1 MFDVPSPPVRFPS
14 ASRPTPVMNEH
25 FDVIIIGTGAGG
37 GTLLHRLA
45 ASGKRI
51 LILERGPFL
60 PREKD
65 NWNYHGSFK
74 YYSPEVMFNKDGG
87 EIRPGFSYHVGG
99 NTKVYGAAL
108 FRLREKDFE
117 SFQHRDGISPGWPI
131 KYRDWEDYY
140 SQAEKLYEVHGKAGE
155 DPTEP
160 WRAKDYPFPPVSH
173 EPRIAEVFEI
183 LKARGLKPY
192 PAPMGVHLNE
202 AMKHLS
208 PCIRCDTCDGYPC
221 LVGAKSDAE
230 VMAVRPA
237 LFRQFQN
244 HLISTGLQ
252 PGGRSQGNTSAA
264 SAASSSSQNP
274 LKRLESSSCFSTGL
288 KPGAN
293 ESENTGNA
301 VPTPNI
307 TLLTEAKVL
316 QLQTNVSGR
325 EVTGVVAQVKGETR
339 VFRGDIVVVACGAV
353 NSAALLLRSA
363 NDRHPRGLANNSSG
377 LVGRNLMKHVLGS
390 LIAVTN
396 AQINPSKFQK
406 TMAIN
411 DFYWG
416 EPGYD
421 FPMGNIQLMGKT
433 VMDGLVGQEARY
445 APLTLEE
452 VAKCSVDWW
461 LTTEDLPDARNQVR
475 TDGDKIVIDYTENN
489 SEPFARLNKRWE
501 TILREIDSVSA
512 PKATTGY
519 FQTKMPMHSL
529 GHQVGT
535 CKFGEDPATSVLDL
549 NCRAHDVDNLYVV
562 DGSFFVSSGAVNPT
576 LTIVANALRVGD
588 HLLERLGA
596 NVAADVRRRTL
607 RHEDLRLPTSAA
619 TTETAMA

>member
-1 MFDVPSPPVRFPS
+1 
-14 ASRPTPVMNEH
+14 MNEH

-51 LILERGPFL
+51 LVLERGPFL
-60 PREKD
+60 PREKE
-65 NWNYHGSFK
+65 NWNYFGSFK
-74 YYSPEVMFNKDGG
+74 YYSSEVMFNKDGG

-117 SFQHRDGISPGWPI
+117 AYRHRDGLSPEWPI
-131 KYRDWEDYY
+131 QYRDWENYY
-140 SQAEKLYEVHGKAGE
+140 TQAEELYQVHGQAGA

-160 WRAKDYPFPPVSH
+160 WRAGDYPFPPISH
-173 EPRIAEVFEI
+173 EPRIAETFAA
-183 LKARGLKPY
+183 LQQRGLKPY
-192 PAPMGVHLNE
+192 PAPMGVRLNE
-202 AMKHLS
+202 AAMHNS

-221 LVGAKSDAE
+221 LVGAKSDADVLCVRP
-230 VMAVRPA
+230 VMAGQTQYR
-237 LFRQFQN
+237 
-244 HLISTGLQ
+244 
-252 PGGRSQGNTSAA
+252 SAA
-264 SAASSSSQNP
+264 VSQTSRSSLAGAATGFQHSRAP
-274 LKRLESSSCFSTGL
+274 L
-288 KPGAN
+288 AD
-293 ESENTGNA
+293 
-301 VPTPNI
+301 V

-316 QLQTNVSGR
+316 RLHTSPSGR
-325 EVTGVVAQVKGETR
+325 EITGVVAEVKGELR
-339 VFRGDIVVVACGAV
+339 EFSGDIVVVACGAV

-390 LIAVTN
+390 LVAVTTLKP
-396 AQINPSKFQK
+396 NPSKFQK

-416 EPGYD
+416 EPGYE

-433 VMDGLVGQEARY
+433 VIEGLRGYEAKY
-445 APLTLEE
+445 APLTIEE
-452 VAKCSVDWW
+452 VAKNSIDWW
-461 LTTEDLPDARNQVR
+461 LTTEDLPDPKNQVR
-475 TDGDKIVIDYTENN
+475 VAGTDRIVIDYTENN
-489 SEPFARLNKRWE
+489 SEPFARLNARWRE
-501 TILREIDSVSA
+501 ILTEIDSAHPGVR
-512 PKATTGY
+512 TGY
-519 FQTKMPMHSL
+519 FETKMPMHSL

-535 CKFGEDPATSVLDL
+535 CKFGEDPKTSVLDL

-576 LTIVANALRVGD
+576 LTIVANAVRVGD

-596 NVAADVRRRTL
+596 RNSSSARCGRTITTTVAPEL
-607 RHEDLRLPTSAA
+607 A
-619 TTETAMA
+619 TA

>member
-1 MFDVPSPPVRFPS
+1 MK
-14 ASRPTPVMNEH
+14 EH

-37 GTLLHRLA
+37 GTLLNRLA
-45 ASGKRI
+45 PSGKKI
-51 LILERGPFL
+51 LVLERGPFL
-60 PREKD
+60 PCEQD
-65 NWNYHGSFK
+65 NWNYKGSFK
-74 YYSPEVMFNKDGG
+74 YYSSERMFNKDGG
-87 EIRPGFSYHVGG
+87 AIYPGFSYHVGG

-117 SFQHRDGISPGWPI
+117 KFQHRDGISPEWPI
-131 KYRDWEDYY
+131 KYRDWENYY
-140 SQAEKLYEVHGKAGE
+140 TQAEELFQVHGKAGE

-160 WRAKDYPFPPVSH
+160 WRAKGYSFPPISH
-173 EPRIAEVFEI
+173 EPRIAEVFQT
-183 LKARGLKPY
+183 LKALGLKPY
-192 PAPMGVHLNE
+192 PAPMGVRLNE
-202 AMKHLS
+202 AAMHTS
-208 PCIRCDTCDGYPC
+208 PCIRCATCDGYPC
-221 LVGAKSDAE
+221 MVGAKSDAD
-230 VMAVRPA
+230 VLGVRPVMD
-237 LFRQFQN
+237 
-244 HLISTGLQ
+244 
-252 PGGRSQGNTSAA
+252 
-264 SAASSSSQNP
+264 
-274 LKRLESSSCFSTGL
+274 ESNVML
-288 KPGAN
+288 
-293 ESENTGNA
+293 
-301 VPTPNI
+301 V
-307 TLLTEAKVL
+307 TEAKVL
-316 QLQTNVSGR
+316 RLLTSRSGHEVS
-325 EVTGVVAQVKGETR
+325 GVVAEVKGEPVT
-339 VFRGDIVVVACGAV
+339 FTGDIVVVSCGAV

-416 EPGYD
+416 EPGYE

-433 VMDGLVGQEARY
+433 VMDGLLGQEAKY
-445 APLTLEE
+445 APLTIEE

-461 LTTEDLPDARNQVR
+461 LTTEDLPEARNQVR

-489 SEPFARLNKRWE
+489 SEPFARLNARWE
-501 TILREIDSVSA
+501 NILREIDSENS

-535 CKFGEDPATSVLDL
+535 CKFGEDPKTSVLNL

-562 DGSFFVSSGAVNPT
+562 DGSFFISSGAVNPT

-596 NVAADVRRRTL
+596 ANAESTGSRRSYSTMKKPVAPEL
-607 RHEDLRLPTSAA
+607 
-619 TTETAMA
+619 TTIA

>member
-1 MFDVPSPPVRFPS
+1 
-14 ASRPTPVMNEH
+14 MNEH

-37 GTLLHRLA
+37 GTLLNRLA
-45 ASGKRI
+45 PSGKNI
-51 LILERGPFL
+51 LVLERGPFL
-60 PREKD
+60 PREKE
-65 NWNYHGSFK
+65 NWSYKGSFK
-74 YYSPEVMFNKDGG
+74 YYSSEKMFNKDGG
-87 EIRPGFSYHVGG
+87 AIYPGFSYHVGG

-117 SFQHRDGISPGWPI
+117 SFRHRDGISPEWPI
-131 KYRDWEDYY
+131 KYHDWENYY
-140 SQAEKLYEVHGKAGE
+140 AQAEEFFQVHGKAGE

-160 WRAKDYPFPPVSH
+160 WRAKEYPFPPISH
-173 EPRIAEVFEI
+173 EPRIAEVFQT

-192 PAPMGVHLNE
+192 PAPMGVRLNE
-202 AMKHLS
+202 AAMHAS
-208 PCIRCDTCDGYPC
+208 PCIRCATCDGYPC
-221 LVGAKSDAE
+221 MVGAKSDAD
-230 VMAVRPA
+230 VLGVRPVMDKS
-237 LFRQFQN
+237 N
-244 HLISTGLQ
+244 
-252 PGGRSQGNTSAA
+252 
-264 SAASSSSQNP
+264 
-274 LKRLESSSCFSTGL
+274 
-288 KPGAN
+288 
-293 ESENTGNA
+293 
-301 VPTPNI
+301 V
-307 TLLTEAKVL
+307 TLVTEAKVL
-316 QLQTNVSGR
+316 RLLTSASGR
-325 EVTGVVAQVKGETR
+325 EVSGVVAEVKGEPTT
-339 VFRGDIVVVACGAV
+339 FTGDIVVVSCGAV

-363 NDRHPRGLANNSSG
+363 NEKHPRGLANNSSG

-396 AQINPSKFQK
+396 AKINPSKFQK

-416 EPGYD
+416 EPDYA

-433 VMDGLVGQEARY
+433 VMDGLVGQEAKY

-461 LTTEDLPDARNQVR
+461 LTTEDLPDSRNQVR
-475 TDGDKIVIDYTENN
+475 ADGDKIVIDYTENN
-489 SEPFARLNKRWE
+489 SEPFARLNSRWE

-535 CKFGEDPATSVLDL
+535 CKFGEDPKTSVLDL

-596 NVAADVRRRTL
+596 NVAADVRRRNS
-607 RHEDLRLPTSAA
+607 RDEENRLVTSAA
-619 TTETAMA
+619 TTELTAIA

>member
-1 MFDVPSPPVRFPS
+1 
-14 ASRPTPVMNEH
+14 MNEH

-37 GTLLHRLA
+37 GTLLNRLA
-45 ASGKRI
+45 PSGKRI
-51 LILERGPFL
+51 LVLERGPFL
-60 PREKD
+60 PREQD
-65 NWNYHGSFK
+65 NWSYKGSFK
-74 YYSPEVMFNKDGG
+74 YYSSEVMFNKDGG
-87 EIRPGFSYHVGG
+87 EIYPGFSYHVGG

-117 SFQHRDGISPGWPI
+117 SFRHRDGISPEWPI
-131 KYRDWEDYY
+131 KYRDWENYY
-140 SQAEKLYEVHGKAGE
+140 SQAEDLFQVHGKAGE

-160 WRAKDYPFPPVSH
+160 WRAKDYPFPPISH
-173 EPRIAEVFEI
+173 EPRIAEVFQT

-192 PAPMGVHLNE
+192 PAPMGVRLNE
-202 AMKHLS
+202 AAMHTS
-208 PCIRCDTCDGYPC
+208 PCIRCATCDGYPC
-221 LVGAKSDAE
+221 MVGAKSDAD
-230 VMAVRPA
+230 VLGVRPVMDKS
-237 LFRQFQN
+237 N
-244 HLISTGLQ
+244 
-252 PGGRSQGNTSAA
+252 
-264 SAASSSSQNP
+264 
-274 LKRLESSSCFSTGL
+274 
-288 KPGAN
+288 
-293 ESENTGNA
+293 
-301 VPTPNI
+301 V

-316 QLQTNVSGR
+316 QLLTSALGHEVS
-325 EVTGVVAQVKGETR
+325 GVVAEVKGEPTT
-339 VFRGDIVVVACGAV
+339 FTGDIVVVACGAV

-363 NDRHPRGLANNSSG
+363 NDRHPRGLANSSSG

-396 AQINPSKFQK
+396 AKNNPSKFQK

-416 EPGYD
+416 EPGYA

-433 VMDGLVGQEARY
+433 VMDGLIGQEARY

-489 SEPFARLNKRWE
+489 SEPFARLNARWE
-501 TILREIDSVSA
+501 TILREIDSASA

-588 HLLERLGA
+588 HLLERLGSRATEAARSPGA
-596 NVAADVRRRTL
+596 NGTLKQPIVPEMAAI
-607 RHEDLRLPTSAA
+607 A
-619 TTETAMA
+619 